1 MNQNEKKAE
10 LHEAL
15 SFLVESAN
23 INDGKLKK
31 EDIDAAIK
39 DIVIDK
45 SQYELVY
52 SFLASK
58 NIDVDG
64 FKGDG
69 KEFLDVPVSIDLSE
83 SDDSADDIK
92 KAENS
97 NPETKKLEKMN
108 LDSIN
113 QSDILDEN
121 EELKLLKLLL
131 DDHNDKTASDS
142 LTVSN
147 LHLVPEICDEF
158 SNSSVPYGDLI
169 QEGSLGVLEGILTY
183 DGELSLECFHD
194 HIREA
199 IRNALNDA
207 VLEQN
212 AQSRLGSHVTD
223 LANQLDRASVVL
235 SKDLGRSPTVE
246 ELAKYQ
252 SISEDEVYSVMKM
265 SLNALNADNA
275 E

>member
-69 KEFLDVPVSIDLSE
+69 KEFLDVPVSIDSSE

-121 EELKLLKLLL
+121 EELIGR
-131 DDHNDKTASDS
+131 N
-142 LTVSN
+142 
-147 LHLVPEICDEF
+147 VP
-158 SNSSVPYGDLI
+158 
-169 QEGSLGVLEGILTY
+169 
-183 DGELSLECFHD
+183 H
-194 HIREA
+194 
-199 IRNALNDA
+199 
-207 VLEQN
+207 
-212 AQSRLGSHVTD
+212 
-223 LANQLDRASVVL
+223 
-235 SKDLGRSPTVE
+235 
-246 ELAKYQ
+246 
-252 SISEDEVYSVMKM
+252 
-265 SLNALNADNA
+265 
-275 E
+275 

>member
-69 KEFLDVPVSIDLSE
+69 KEFLDVPVSIDSSE

-147 LHLVPEICDEF
+147 LH